1 MIGARDVAF
10 PRLNMLGFWIFGLGG
25 LFIYSSFALG
35 GAPDGGWFGYAPL
48 TSTPLANGY
57 LPGRGTDFWTVGL
70 IMLGIGSVATAVN
83 FLVTIL
89 NMRAPGMT
97 LMRMP
102 VFVWMML
109 VIAFLTLFAMPPVT
123 AALIM
128 VFMDRNFHT
137 NFFNAA
143 AGGDPL
149 MYQNLFWIFG
159 HPEVYILILPGMGIV
174 SEILPVFA
182 RKPLFGYSI
191 VVFSGIAIGFLGWGV
206 WAHHMFASGL
216 GPVAVSAFGLSTM
229 LIAIPTGVKIFNWL
243 ATVWGGA
250 VRLRTPMLFALG
262 FIAQFTI
269 GGLSGVMH
277 SIVPSDTQQ
286 TDTYFVVAHFHY
298 VLFGGLIFA
307 IFGGFYYWWP
317 KVFGK
322 MLNEK
327 MGKLNFWL
335 MVIGFNLTFFPMHFL
350 GFEGQPRRTYT
361 YPSGMGWDTLNLL
374 ATIGAFVIALS
385 VLVFLVNVIFTSRRG
400 ELVGHDPWDARTLE
414 WSIPSPPPE
423 YNFAVVPVVT
433 SLDDYWHRKYTEDDE
448 GRLVKLPAGGA
459 GDEAESDPGRL
470 RPAQHPHAVA
480 VVLAADLRVGPADHG
495 LRLRVQEL
503 VPARGRRADRVLRAQ
518 RLGDRAF
525 DRAWRAR
532 RARRARV
539 AGTARGG
546 GALMA
551 VVTTGSS
558 ELVPTPGHAGHAHD
572 TNTGVSNSKLAIWL
586 FLSSEA
592 LFFGAFISTYF
603 LYRGRDAQF
612 LKGPD
617 PRQAAQHP
625 VHVGD
630 LVRVVDELA
639 DDGARARRDPTR
651 RPSASADLAARHV
664 LCSAPRSSVGRCT
677 SSPSSTVR
685 ACTSAPT
692 CSAPRSSC

>member
-1 MIGARDVAF
+1 MTTVEDAPAVVQPPEHHHPRILDRPRATTGKFSWVTTVDHKKIAIMYATLALCFFVVGGIEALFIRLQLAQPDGTILSAARYNEFFTMHGTTMVFLLGMPIAAAFGNYLVPLMIGARDVAF
-10 PRLNMLGFWIFGLGG
+10 PRLNMLGFWVFAFGG
-25 LFIYSSFALG
+25 LFLYSSFALG

-102 VFVWMML
+102 VFVWMIL

-174 SEILPVFA
+174 SEILPVFS

-262 FIAQFTI
+262 FIAQFTV

-298 VLFGGLIFA
+298 VLFGGLVFA
-307 IFGGFYYWWP
+307 VFGGFYYWWP

-322 MLNEK
+322 MLNERA
-327 MGKLNFWL
+327 GKLNFWL

-374 ATIGAFVIALS
+374 ATIGAFIIALS
-385 VLVFLVNVIFTSRRG
+385 VLVFIVNVIYTTRRG
-400 ELVGHDPWDARTLE
+400 ERVGHDPWDGRTLE

-433 SLDDYWHRKYTEDDE
+433 GLDDYWHRKYTEDDE
-448 GRLVKLPAGGA
+448 GRLVKLPAGA
-459 GDEAESDPGRL
+459 SEEGDDLLPVGFDPSKIHMPSPSYWPLIFALSLPIMGYGFVFKNWYL
-470 RPAQHPHAVA
+470 
-480 VVLAADLRVGPADHG
+480 LAAGVLVAFFGLNGWAIEPSTEPDHS
-495 LRLRVQEL
+495 
-503 VPARGRRADRVLRAQ
+503 
-518 RLGDRAF
+518 
-525 DRAWRAR
+525 
-532 RARRARV
+532 
-539 AGTARGG
+539 
-546 GALMA
+546 GAH
-551 VVTTGSS
+551 VET
-558 ELVPTPGHAGHAHD
+558 HAG
-572 TNTGVSNSKLAIWL
+572 
-586 FLSSEA
+586 SE
-592 LFFGAFISTYF
+592 
-603 LYRGRDAQF
+603 
-612 LKGPD
+612 
-617 PRQAAQHP
+617 
-625 VHVGD
+625 VH
-630 LVRVVDELA
+630 
-639 DDGARARRDPTR
+639 
-651 RPSASADLAARHV
+651 
-664 LCSAPRSSVGRCT
+664 
-677 SSPSSTVR
+677 
-685 ACTSAPT
+685 
-692 CSAPRSSC
+692 

>member
-1 MIGARDVAF
+1 MTTVEDATAVVHAPERRVRILERPRATTGKFSWVTTVDHKKIAIMYATLALCFFVVGGIEALFIRLQLAQPNGTILSAARYNEFFTMHGTTMVFLLGMPIAAAFGNYLVPLMIGARDVAF
-10 PRLNMLGFWIFGLGG
+10 PRLNMLGFWVFGLGG

-102 VFVWMML
+102 VFVWMIL

-174 SEILPVFA
+174 SEILPVFS

-298 VLFGGLIFA
+298 VLFGGLVFA
-307 IFGGFYYWWP
+307 VFGGFYYWWP

-361 YPSGMGWDTLNLL
+361 YPSGMGWDTMNLL
-374 ATIGAFVIALS
+374 ATIGAFIIATS
-385 VLVFLVNVIFTSRRG
+385 VLVFLVNVIFTARRG
-400 ELVGHDPWDARTLE
+400 ERVGHDPWDARTLE

-433 SLDDYWHRKYTEDDE
+433 GLDEYWHRKYTEDDE

-459 GDEAESDPGRL
+459 GDDAELEPAGFDPHSIHMPSPSYWPLIFALALPIMGYGFVFKNWYL
-470 RPAQHPHAVA
+470 
-480 VVLAADLRVGPADHG
+480 LAAGVLVAFFG
-495 LRLRVQEL
+495 LNGWAIE
-503 VPARGRRADRVLRAQ
+503 PSTEPDPS
-518 RLGDRAF
+518 
-525 DRAWRAR
+525 
-532 RARRARV
+532 
-539 AGTARGG
+539 GTA
-546 GALMA
+546 
-551 VVTTGSS
+551 
-558 ELVPTPGHAGHAHD
+558 
-572 TNTGVSNSKLAIWL
+572 
-586 FLSSEA
+586 
-592 LFFGAFISTYF
+592 
-603 LYRGRDAQF
+603 
-612 LKGPD
+612 
-617 PRQAAQHP
+617 
-625 VHVGD
+625 VH
-630 LVRVVDELA
+630 
-639 DDGARARRDPTR
+639 
-651 RPSASADLAARHV
+651 
-664 LCSAPRSSVGRCT
+664 
-677 SSPSSTVR
+677 
-685 ACTSAPT
+685 
-692 CSAPRSSC
+692 